1 MTEAVKV
8 RPFLIGIVDGGLT
21 NEIIKQLEKYLEG
34 YPICTVSMSNYYK
47 DIPEEDSFG
56 EVNYIRPDII
66 DFELL
71 LSHLEKMRD
80 RETCDTPIYDFKK
93 KLRSK
98 EIKKI
103 ESCQIIILEGLFC
116 FYDHRIC
123 NLMDLKIFIDTD
135 NDIRLARTISQ
146 EIESGKSDLLSIIT
160 KFHKNIKPAYNTFI
174 SSTKRHADIILP
186 NATGHET
193 AVKIITNYLKLLL
206 DKVTNN
212 KTGSIFSFLN
222 EIIEPKFQFF
232 QDNLIVNNDK
242 LVIQF
247 LKDVFEDFITNNQDE
262 EFIEIIRQKLL
273 NMLQSSLVE
282 HFRKNP
288 KYEVNLPK
296 LHKLIFDTDDISNED
311 FEKCKSVVFFKTA
324 ILTENDIK
332 IPQYILN
339 KNKDCNIIICSI
351 FLAPKFAHFL
361 TSNQMNNIL
370 FVTLY
375 FSEFFVKYD
384 EVIKKDKNVFNEKE
398 LEKLFKKLVET
409 SFS

>member
-71 LSHLEKMRD
+71 LSHLEKMRN

-146 EIESGKSDLLSIIT
+146 GIESGKNDLLSIIT
-160 KFHKNIKPAYNTFI
+160 KFHKHIKPAYNTFI

-296 LHKLIFDTDDISNED
+296 LNKIIFDSDDISNED

-332 IPQYILN
+332 IPEYILT

-384 EVIKKDKNVFNEKE
+384 EIIKKDKNVFNEKE
-398 LEKLFKKLVET
+398 LEKLFQKLVEK

>member
-1 MTEAVKV
+1 M
-8 RPFLIGIVDGGLT
+8 
-21 NEIIKQLEKYLEG
+21 
-34 YPICTVSMSNYYK
+34 
-47 DIPEEDSFG
+47 
-56 EVNYIRPDII
+56 
-66 DFELL
+66 
-71 LSHLEKMRD
+71 
-80 RETCDTPIYDFKK
+80 
-93 KLRSK
+93 
-98 EIKKI
+98 
-103 ESCQIIILEGLFC
+103 
-116 FYDHRIC
+116 
-123 NLMDLKIFIDTD
+123 
-135 NDIRLARTISQ
+135 
-146 EIESGKSDLLSIIT
+146 
-160 KFHKNIKPAYNTFI
+160 NI
-174 SSTKRHADIILP
+174 
-186 NATGHET
+186 
-193 AVKIITNYLKLLL
+193 
-206 DKVTNN
+206 NN

-242 LVIQF
+242 LVVQF

-262 EFIEIIRQKLL
+262 EFIEFIRQKLL

-296 LHKLIFDTDDISNED
+296 LHKLIFNSDDVSNED
-311 FEKCKSVVFFKTA
+311 FEKCNSVIFFKTA
-324 ILTENDIK
+324 ILTESDIK
-332 IPQYILN
+332 IPQYILS

-384 EVIKKDKNVFNEKE
+384 EIIKKDQNVFNEKE
-398 LEKLFKKLVET
+398 LEKLLKKLVQA